1 MRPSSRPSGTHNTLS
16 MTYASSVSLISENC
30 LNICMI
36 MLQTAMRKFRMNKY
50 TKSEANL
57 TKITEP
63 KEAVMI
69 EKSVAKVKNCDD
81 LESVR
86 RTEKQTDECKR
97 SQNFSRQ
104 RIVSCP
110 ESDDLRNL
118 STGFDSTIFDLKR
131 ICEEGLQL
139 KHW

>member
-1 MRPSSRPSGTHNTLS
+1 MRSSSWPYGTQYSVQVITN
-16 MTYASSVSLISENC
+16 ASSLSIISQNS

-36 MLQTAMRKFRMNKY
+36 MLQAAIRKFRLKKC

-57 TKITEP
+57 TQIIEP
-63 KEAVMI
+63 NEIDVHDKD
-69 EKSVAKVKNCDD
+69 CDD
-81 LESVR
+81 LESMR
-86 RTEKQTDECKR
+86 RNEKQNHVNER

-118 STGFDSTIFDLKR
+118 SRGFDSTIFDLKR
-131 ICEEGLQL
+131 ICEEGFQLQ
-139 KHW
+139 HP